1 MLLLSFCFCMLHVF
15 RIKLLPWPFEDSSQ
29 RNLWCYDHIL
39 KTDLLNSGGSVC
51 LSSLHF
57 FVIMSSFDAL
67 VHFAYVVPVNQ
78 RQSKQKPIRIPAVKS
93 KVLLLYFDGHIL
105 FTLANNAEIL
115 EVESEVRRFIQR
127 LVRLCFQS
135 VYILQSISSNSASIV
150 IEIQILWK
158 AWDE

>member
-1 MLLLSFCFCMLHVF
+1 
-15 RIKLLPWPFEDSSQ
+15 
-29 RNLWCYDHIL
+29 
-39 KTDLLNSGGSVC
+39 
-51 LSSLHF
+51 
-57 FVIMSSFDAL
+57 MSSFDAFI
-67 VHFAYVVPVNQ
+67 HFAYVVPVNQ
-78 RQSKQKPIRIPAVKS
+78 RQSKQQPIRIPAVKS